1 MASDVLSLSLSS
13 VTPPRAPTAPS
24 PLTLRPVSPEDR
36 EGLARSYL
44 AAYPPGVGAAGL
56 DQARA
61 EIDET
66 LAGEYGLLREDASA
80 VVCERRRVLGA
91 VLVAE
96 GSIWDGWLAGP
107 FIIDLF
113 VSPQA
118 RGIGAGRLLL
128 EHAVRAC
135 RAAGDERV
143 SLRIGEGT
151 SPAALRLYQGL
162 GFTPLLQ
169 GSCGA

>member
-1 MASDVLSLSLSS
+1 M
-13 VTPPRAPTAPS
+13 
-24 PLTLRPVSPEDR
+24 
-36 EGLARSYL
+36 
-44 AAYPPGVGAAGL
+44 
-56 DQARA
+56 
-61 EIDET
+61 
-66 LAGEYGLLREDASA
+66 
-80 VVCERRRVLGA
+80 LGA

-143 SLRIGEGT
+143 SLHIGEGT